1 MKRVSILLALL
12 MLCSNLWPA
21 GLSFDVADRSFR
33 FDSTHLSYNSATG
46 YMKARFGP
54 VEAGSLSGNWHVFSL
69 FDSYAY
75 AWKEHYVHTSGTL
88 RGLALDFP
96 EASFFLI
103 HHPSLALGASTRL
116 LGMELAVARIW
127 RGEADDEL
135 FEVHGERSGFESFV
149 MKLGYSDEH
158 FMVRLKLTQS
168 PDTGIDMLASAGLSW
183 SGLGVM
189 YTRGSEAD
197 VLASDRRP
205 QEAFR
210 VFLDSDRLYFV
221 FSLERYGTPV
231 RPGTYR
237 EVRGSAEVRLD
248 LMERL
253 SFTSRMESF
262 FHEDGR
268 WSDDVSFT
276 AGMWNARISWSKSGG
291 VMLSYDFGS
300 LTFWLDGH
308 AYGVAYEIEGP
319 WYRMRV
325 GISSSGRLDAALS
338 IELP

>member
-1 MKRVSILLALL
+1 MKRVPILLALL
-12 MLCSNLWPA
+12 MLCSHLWPA
-21 GLSFDVADRSFR
+21 GLSFDAADRSFR

-103 HHPSLALGASTRL
+103 HHPFLALGASTRL

-158 FMVRLKLTQS
+158 FMVDPESGYGYRHARL
-168 PDTGIDMLASAGLSW
+168 
-183 SGLGVM
+183 
-189 YTRGSEAD
+189 
-197 VLASDRRP
+197 RRP
-205 QEAFR
+205 VVEGTGYDIHQGRRSRRAGIR
-210 VFLDSDRLYFV
+210 QTAAGGVQSVPGQRQALLRL
-221 FSLERYGTPV
+221 LAG
-231 RPGTYR
+231 
-237 EVRGSAEVRLD
+237 EVRNPRETGNLQ
-248 LMERL
+248 
-253 SFTSRMESF
+253 
-262 FHEDGR
+262 
-268 WSDDVSFT
+268 
-276 AGMWNARISWSKSGG
+276 GG
-291 VMLSYDFGS
+291 Q
-300 LTFWLDGH
+300 
-308 AYGVAYEIEGP
+308 
-319 WYRMRV
+319 
-325 GISSSGRLDAALS
+325 GIR
-338 IELP
+338 